1 MSICNLCT
9 RQCNADRALAK
20 GWCRADD
27 RIHVASLVIHK
38 GEEPP
43 ISGEKGIVN
52 LFFPSC
58 NMQCVY
64 CQNYEISER
73 GTQGTVMTLD
83 EVCDAIIE
91 LLPLSEG
98 NIGFV
103 SPSHFV
109 PQMIN
114 IIEELWKRG
123 HHPTIVYNTNGYDL
137 PETIMSLE
145 GIVDVWLPDF
155 KYSNDKLAVELSEA
169 PGYSACALSALKA
182 MTHQVGVTLQ
192 TDDHGIARRGI
203 IVRHLVLPGFVQNS
217 IGVLKLI
224 SEALSPN
231 LHISLMSQY
240 YPPENNV
247 RFSNSDLH
255 LKVGNRKSQI
265 ANRKSLL
272 HPITRQEYEAV
283 LDAFHSLGFSRGW
296 LQDYDSNHSYRP
308 DFSKKDPFGVK

>member
-1 MSICNLCT
+1 
-9 RQCNADRALAK
+9 
-20 GWCRADD
+20 
-27 RIHVASLVIHK
+27 VIHK

-58 NMQCVY
+58 NMQCIY
-64 CQNYEISER
+64 CQNYEISQS

-91 LLPLSEG
+91 LLPMSEG
-98 NIGFV
+98 NLGFV

-109 PQMIN
+109 PQMVS

-145 GIVDVWLPDF
+145 GFVDVWLPDF
-155 KYSNDKLAVELSEA
+155 KYSDDNLAVELSEA
-169 PGYSACALSALKA
+169 TGYRAYALAALKA
-182 MTHQVGVTLQ
+182 MTYQVGVTLQ
-192 TDDHGIARRGI
+192 TDENGIARRGI
-203 IVRHLVLPGFVQNS
+203 VVRHLVLPGLVQNS

-224 SEALSPN
+224 SEELSPN

-240 YPPENNV
+240 YPTENNM
-247 RFSNSDLH
+247 RFTNPDLH
-255 LKVGNRKSQI
+255 FKFPNPKSQI

-272 HPITRQEYEAV
+272 RPITRLEYETV

-296 LQDYDSNHSYRP
+296 LQEYNSHFTYRP
-308 DFSKKDPFGVK
+308 HFSREDPFREGNL